1 VAETRAT
8 GTVTITGGTA
18 SSGINQVSQIT
29 VDGVNLLG
37 TAVDFIT
44 DNSATANAVAVE
56 INNGTSTH
64 NYTASSAGAAITLQA
79 ATGTGAG
86 PNGDVVAVTVAG
98 DVTATKADVSGGVA
112 EVAAVAQVSK
122 VVIGGASFNA
132 ADAWTVTVDGT
143 SYKTTGLA
151 AGMGTSLYVTKNRV
165 WSTAGSLVEYCALN
179 DPTDHSTTTPTATAY
194 GIINIG
200 QQSSGA
206 STLIGIGDYNG
217 QSAIFGEEDTAIY
230 TFDTDP
236 ANIVAG
242 TPIRN
247 TGALAHRSIVN
258 YGNQDLFYLDEKG
271 VRSLKSR
278 DGYNAAYVDDIG
290 NAIDPWVQAEI
301 ANISACLCS
310 RSKAI
315 IEPQDGRYMLALGQ
329 KILVLSRFPASSITA
344 WSFLDL
350 GFDIDNLV
358 HSGQDVFVRS
368 GNTIYQYGGAGRD
381 TYPDANEYPVVVET
395 PFMGAGDEARK
406 KALDGWD
413 QTALNTWNVQVATD
427 PNHPDRYIDVGY
439 IDGNTYHKEAN
450 APLPGYTSS
459 VALRMECS
467 AAGDARMSSVAFHYD
482 GGEVN

>member
-1 VAETRAT
+1 M
-8 GTVTITGGTA
+8 
-18 SSGINQVSQIT
+18 
-29 VDGVNLLG
+29 G

-132 ADAWTVTVDGT
+132 ADTWTVTVDGT

-329 KILVLSRFPASSITA
+329 KILVCRVSRRPASPRGRSSISASTSTT
-344 WSFLDL
+344 WC
-350 GFDIDNLV
+350 I
-358 HSGQDVFVRS
+358 R
-368 GNTIYQYGGAGRD
+368 GR
-381 TYPDANEYPVVVET
+381 T
-395 PFMGAGDEARK
+395 
-406 KALDGWD
+406 
-413 QTALNTWNVQVATD
+413 
-427 PNHPDRYIDVGY
+427 
-439 IDGNTYHKEAN
+439 
-450 APLPGYTSS
+450 
-459 VALRMECS
+459 CS
-467 AAGDARMSSVAFHYD
+467 
-482 GGEVN
+482 